1 MRQVLV
7 ANEKIRFVLALAL
20 AFVLLAILATG
31 VGAMPT
37 FQSSI
42 VPTPEAEYL
51 NKTYLPIIMRGYPGN
66 PDEPPIIS
74 PCDYDDPARGPLYRT
89 LVTNT
94 TALLY
99 PFMAWSMI
107 ACNCGLGTARA
118 NGTAV
123 GQIAGKVFR
132 IIRLVFEIIWHS
144 IQAAIS
150 LIGDIIGMILGAATP
165 PSIVCTG
172 DVELLCFGIATI
184 ASLDAMANGIITT
197 IVMLVLAIL
206 SFYLGIYVI
215 KEVRQ
220 IMQPGDDE

>member
-1 MRQVLV
+1 MKQ
-7 ANEKIRFVLALAL
+7 NTKIAI
-20 AFVLLAILATG
+20 AFVVSIVMLAALSTATS
-31 VGAMPT
+31 AMPT
-37 FQSSI
+37 FQS
-42 VPTPEAEYL
+42 PTPVTSPLPTPVAMTE
-51 NKTYLPIIMRGYPGN
+51 KVYLPIIFKNYPN
-66 PDEPPIIS
+66 LDAPEPIV
-74 PCDYDDPARGPLYRT
+74 PCDIDDPARGPLYRS

-132 IIRLVFEIIWHS
+132 IIRLVFEIIWHA